1 MSETCSTLPIGSS
14 MSAPGSPTRWRS
26 ASSGYRAEHGLT
38 QTAFGR
44 LVGMRQPHVARLES
58 GEHEP
63 SLSTLA
69 RLSATLDVDFIL
81 DITPGGVQLRESA

>member
-1 MSETCSTLPIGSS
+1 
-14 MSAPGSPTRWRS
+14 
-26 ASSGYRAEHGLT
+26 LT